1 MILLSCSLSKNV
13 YSIIFFQLSYVWE
26 VFCKH
31 DVNFDTYGPH
41 SYVIYSL
48 SFATLFLNFPAFVSE
63 WKNVLWH
70 NFIPASQKLMF
81 IYVKEMWSLKPFFIL
96 YAFLI
101 LRPHYSDFARKHVI
115 VPRRILTKWNAF
127 ERVFLVL
134 PSTSK
139 LQ

>member
-1 MILLSCSLSKNV
+1 MIFN
-13 YSIIFFQLSYVWE
+13 YIFSTFLCMRS
-26 VFCKH
+26 FCKH
-31 DVNFDTYGPH
+31 EVNFDTYGPH

-127 ERVFLVL
+127 ERVLLVL
-134 PSTSK
+134 PSTAK